1 MGFGIVEERGGERG
15 GGEGVDRGV
24 DVVSAGR
31 AFPSR
36 AHDAGAVRDETG
48 WGVGGAR
55 AEGSREGVHV
65 ARVAEIR
72 AVGLEGR
79 PRARRRDE
87 RARLARLGEGATH
100 DVHVRAARG
109 EERHELATDA
119 GARARDDRGDARAVV
134 AVAWARGGEGR
145 GVRTRASAVGISRAR

>member
-109 EERHELATDA
+109 EERH
-119 GARARDDRGDARAVV
+119 GSRPMPVRAPVTIVETRGQSSPSPG
-134 AVAWARGGEGR
+134 RGGEGR